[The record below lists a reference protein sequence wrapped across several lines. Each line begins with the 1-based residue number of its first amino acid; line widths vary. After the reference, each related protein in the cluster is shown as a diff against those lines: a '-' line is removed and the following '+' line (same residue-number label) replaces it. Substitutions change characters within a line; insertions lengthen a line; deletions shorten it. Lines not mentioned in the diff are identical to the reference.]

1 MTLHCLVYVSTRRN
15 QSVYNC
21 FDELED
27 ISNRSTRNNGGDGV
41 TGILLA
47 APNRFVQYL
56 EGERDLV
63 FETYRRIARDQR
75 HCHVTIQKSCA
86 LDRRSYGEWS
96 MKVVQVENIGKL
108 LYGVGDL
115 VDDMDPYDLTKEALM
130 GLVSKGALE
139 PAIGNNALDGEIV
152 RLEST
157 VVYLD

>member
-1 MTLHCLVYVSTRRN
+1 
-15 QSVYNC
+15 
-21 FDELED
+21 
-27 ISNRSTRNNGGDGV
+27 
-41 TGILLA
+41 
-47 APNRFVQYL
+47 
-56 EGERDLV
+56 
-63 FETYRRIARDQR
+63 
-75 HCHVTIQKSCA
+75 
-86 LDRRSYGEWS
+86 